1 MENNFCKNVLKIGI
15 VVHGPEIIDSGYAK
29 KIIDIIKNY
38 QVSAENYVE
47 KEIFVKLGGTM
58 GRVAVI
64 DNNLEEIIDISEK
77 LVPSKSIQKLG
88 EFNDVLFLLNYGK
101 SKITGHTFGK
111 IVINNSKIHKP
122 IVQIERPGE
131 KDGTII
137 LWNKKFLND
146 VDLENKDNEDIAK
159 DNTCDD
165 IEHFIDELIETISQ
179 KFDIA
184 VENCI
189 SEGMNVYYD
198 ELGNQYRKIHGVSP
212 DESIMVN
219 GIVVG
224 RSKGEEVT
232 IICKNGKLVD
242 IENANV
248 KWHGVEKLGDIDLNK
263 IIIKTGM
270 LRRHSNFCKNND
282 ETSEIKNKIDSK
294 DIENVQN
301 VGNLLFIHHAGEN
314 TLEMLKNGPVSAV
327 VTIGDDTTT
336 VCGDILARF
345 NIKIIGITD
354 GDKDEIL
361 DNPRLTKG
369 SKVFKI
375 LNAKDDDVGDYIIEN
390 SKFEDFKTFEEYFNH
405 VFKLLANYSPKLEY
419 TLEEINN

>member
-1 MENNFCKNVLKIGI
+1 MENDFQKNVLKIGI
-15 VVHGPEIIDSGYAK
+15 IVHGPEIIDSGYAK

-38 QVSAENYVE
+38 QVFTDKYIE

-88 EFNDVLFLLNYGK
+88 EFNDFLFLLNYGK

-122 IVQIERPGE
+122 VIQIERPGE

-146 VDLENKDNEDIAK
+146 VDLKNKDK
-159 DNTCDD
+159 DNNKD
-165 IEHFIDELIETISQ
+165 IEHFIDGLVETISR
-179 KFDIA
+179 KFDISI
-184 VENCI
+184 ENCI

-198 ELGNQYRKIHGVSP
+198 ELGNQCRKIHGVSP
-212 DESIMVN
+212 NESIMVN

-232 IICKNGKLVD
+232 IVCKNGKLLG
-242 IENANV
+242 IKNADV
-248 KWHGVEKLGDIDLNK
+248 KWHGVEKLGNIDLNK

-270 LRRHSNFCKNND
+270 LRRHSNFCEND
-282 ETSEIKNKIDSK
+282 HKLGDFNNKIDNTIDNK
-294 DIENVQN
+294 NIQENMQN
-301 VGNLLFIHHAGEN
+301 VGKLLFIHHAGEN
-314 TLEMLKNGPVSAV
+314 TLEMLKNAPVSAV
-327 VTIGDDTTT
+327 LTIGDDTTT

-345 NIKIIGITD
+345 NIRIIGITD

-375 LNAKDDDVGDYIIEN
+375 LNAKDDDVGDYIIKN

-405 VFKLLANYSPKLEY
+405 VFKLLANYSLKLEY
-419 TLEEINN
+419 TLEEIDN